1 MVMSASPS
9 PSMSPSMVMPS
20 VVIVSSPLCR
30 NSTPPASDASNLI
43 VSGSAAPLALA
54 SPSASRSER
63 PLPSGAAGVSL
74 PSNVSSASVVTVN
87 SAMTAPPC
95 HPRGDVSARLSARSP
110 ADAGTGSRCRDLP
123 GVEFEADR
131 LSAGSE
137 AHCDAVLPPHGGSAI
152 LPSED
157 QSSLAPG
164 EAPREIGRIP
174 ISAARRARHC
184 ERTGSNP
191 GLLCRELPNRSYPLP
206 AALQSSG
213 DFVGLCFV
221 ARASLGYLAAPCST
235 GKIAGVCS

>member
-110 ADAGTGSRCRDLP
+110 APTPARGRAAATCRGWNSKLTGSRRVPRPTAMRYCPPTAALRSCR
-123 GVEFEADR
+123 R
-131 LSAGSE
+131 KT
-137 AHCDAVLPPHGGSAI
+137 
-152 LPSED
+152 
-157 QSSLAPG
+157 SLAWRPG
-164 EAPREIGRIP
+164 RRQGKSGAFQSLRLVGRVIASERAAIQGYCAVSCLIAVTHCRQRCRVLV
-174 ISAARRARHC
+174 IS
-184 ERTGSNP
+184 
-191 GLLCRELPNRSYPLP
+191 
-206 AALQSSG
+206 
-213 DFVGLCFV
+213 
-221 ARASLGYLAAPCST
+221 
-235 GKIAGVCS
+235 